1 VARLLLLLLPSV
13 ENSAAIMDWI
23 IGTVVAWLPI
33 RERIGIAVRSCR
45 VPSRRNLE
53 IPD

>member
-1 VARLLLLLLPSV
+1 VARLLLLLLLLLLSLSLSLLLLSV

-33 RERIGIAVRSCR
+33 R
-45 VPSRRNLE
+45 
-53 IPD
+53 